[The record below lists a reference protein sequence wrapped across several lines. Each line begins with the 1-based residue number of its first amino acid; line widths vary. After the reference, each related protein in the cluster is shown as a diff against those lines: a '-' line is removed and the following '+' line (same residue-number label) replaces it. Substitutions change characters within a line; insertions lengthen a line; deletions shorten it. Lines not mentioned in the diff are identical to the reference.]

1 MQFQEHITALGRSS
15 QHIVI
20 SWKCLFISSGTL
32 LEIYIYIYCEQQPIF
47 EEKRFDFYIDNSI
60 KSNLVN
66 YRSPGISYFYG
77 NEH

>member
-32 LEIYIYIYCEQQPIF
+32 LEIYIYREQQPIL

>member
-32 LEIYIYIYCEQQPIF
+32 LEIYIYCCEQQPIF